1 MKSFTRTGL
10 LSRCKIVG
18 AMLCIVLSGAIV
30 VQVSAAEMPIWE
42 HGIKAAS
49 AGQGMSEE
57 GGPSIAGLTA
67 SSVEDTGTEDAA
79 GDSSNQMKI
88 AIAEIRAEGVNN

>member
-57 GGPSIAGLTA
+57 GGFLHCWSNSIF
-67 SSVEDTGTEDAA
+67 
-79 GDSSNQMKI
+79 
-88 AIAEIRAEGVNN
+88 R

>member
-18 AMLCIVLSGAIV
+18 AMICIVLSGAIV

-49 AGQGMSEE
+49 AGRGMSE
-57 GGPSIAGLTA
+57 GGSSIAGLTA
-67 SSVEDTGTEDAA
+67 SSAEDTGTEDAA
-79 GDSSNQMKI
+79 GGSSD
-88 AIAEIRAEGVNN
+88 